1 MALSKTGALDMNMFV
16 LALRNVLRNRRRSI
30 ATIAAVAMG
39 LAAVNLF
46 GGYISNVYKGLQ
58 TQAVSGERLGHLTI
72 YKTGMLLEG
81 KLRPNKYMFSAEEGR
96 DVSKIIR
103 DSGHV
108 KLVSPRISIS
118 GLASN
123 GQISSIFIGE
133 GIVPEHAEALR
144 EGLEEGVGGRLMP
157 GRSYGISVSSDLAR
171 LLGYKVGD
179 TITLLSS
186 TLDGQ
191 ANALDA
197 EIVNVFNTGNAGTND
212 KYMVASLSFSQILL
226 DTDKVEKFVVLFDDE
241 KLTLG
246 KREELQAKL
255 KAAGYDVEIKTWQEL
270 SSFYLQVRNLFNMIF
285 SFIAVIVF
293 VIAVMSIAN
302 TIAMTVVERT
312 REIGTMRS
320 IGMRTGG
327 VVKLF
332 AYESAWLAIV
342 GTGLGAL
349 VTFAVAMIVNHAGIT
364 YTPPNSSY
372 AVALLVDLE
381 WPQITAV
388 ASVVILLSILSAVL
402 PSLKAGRLKIVD
414 ALAHT

>member
-1 MALSKTGALDMNMFV
+1 MNMFI

-81 KLRPNKYMFSAEEGR
+81 KLRPNKYMFNAEEGR
-96 DVSKIIR
+96 KVSKIIR
-103 DSGHV
+103 DSGQV

-123 GQISSIFIGE
+123 GQISTIFIGE

-144 EGLEEGVGGRLMP
+144 EGLEEGVGGRLMT

-191 ANALDA
+191 ANALDG

-212 KYMVASLSFSQILL
+212 KYMVASLSFSQTLL
-226 DTDKVEKFVVLFDDE
+226 DTDKIEKFVVLFDDE
-241 KLTLG
+241 KLTLS

-342 GTGLGAL
+342 GTVLGAF

>member
-1 MALSKTGALDMNMFV
+1 MNMFI

-81 KLRPNKYMFSAEEGR
+81 KLRPNKYMFNAEEGR
-96 DVSKIIR
+96 AVSKIIR
-103 DSGHV
+103 DSGQV

-123 GQISSIFIGE
+123 GQISTIFIGE

-144 EGLEEGVGGRLMP
+144 EGLEEGVGGRLMT

-191 ANALDA
+191 ANALDG

-212 KYMVASLSFSQILL
+212 KYMVASLSFSQTLL
-226 DTDKVEKFVVLFDDE
+226 DTDKIEKFVVLFDDE
-241 KLTLG
+241 KLTLS
-246 KREELQAKL
+246 KREELQTKL

-342 GTGLGAL
+342 GTVLGAF

>member
-1 MALSKTGALDMNMFV
+1 MNMFI

-81 KLRPNKYMFSAEEGR
+81 KLRPNKYMFNAEEGR
-96 DVSKIIR
+96 KVSKIIR
-103 DSGHV
+103 DSGQV

-123 GQISSIFIGE
+123 GQISTIFIGE

-144 EGLEEGVGGRLMP
+144 EGLEEGVGGRLMT
-157 GRSYGISVSSDLAR
+157 GRSYGISVSSDLAK

-191 ANALDA
+191 ANALDG

-212 KYMVASLSFSQILL
+212 KYMVASLSFSQTLL
-226 DTDKVEKFVVLFDDE
+226 DTDKIEKFVVLFDDE
-241 KLTLG
+241 KLTLS

-342 GTGLGAL
+342 GTVLGAF

>member
-1 MALSKTGALDMNMFV
+1 MNMFI

-81 KLRPNKYMFSAEEGR
+81 KLRPNKYMFNAEEGR
-96 DVSKIIR
+96 EVSKIIR
-103 DSGHV
+103 DSGQV

-157 GRSYGISVSSDLAR
+157 GRSYGISVSSDLAK
-171 LLGYKVGD
+171 LLGQKVGD

-197 EIVNVFNTGNAGTND
+197 EIVNIFNTGNAGTND
-212 KYMVASLSFSQILL
+212 KYMVASLSFSQTLL
-226 DTDKVEKFVVLFDDE
+226 DTDRIEKLIVLFDNE
-241 KLTLG
+241 KLTLT
-246 KREELQAKL
+246 KKEELHAKL

-285 SFIAVIVF
+285 SFIAIIVF

-342 GTGLGAL
+342 GTALGAV
-349 VTFAVAMIVNHAGIT
+349 VTLTVAMIVNNAGIT

>member
-96 DVSKIIR
+96 NVSKIIR

>member
-1 MALSKTGALDMNMFV
+1 MNMFI

-81 KLRPNKYMFSAEEGR
+81 KLRPHKYMFNAEESR
-96 DVSKIIR
+96 KVSNIIR
-103 DSGHV
+103 DSGNV

-144 EGLEEGVGGRLMP
+144 EGLEEGVGGQLMP

-197 EIVNVFNTGNAGTND
+197 EIVNIFNTGNAGTND
-212 KYMVASLSFSQILL
+212 KYMVASLSFSQTLL
-226 DTDKVEKFVVLFDDE
+226 DTDRVEKFVVLFDDE
-241 KLTLG
+241 KLTLR
-246 KREELQAKL
+246 KKEELQTKL
-255 KAAGYDVEIKTWQEL
+255 KAEGYDIEIKTWQEL
-270 SSFYLQVRNLFNMIF
+270 SSFYLQVKNLFNMIF

-327 VVKLF
+327 VIKLF

-381 WPQITAV
+381 WPQIIAV
-388 ASVVILLSILSAVL
+388 AFVVILLSVLSAVL
-402 PSLKAGRLKIVD
+402 PSIKAGRLKIVD